1 LKRYV
6 RNNGSS
12 LEGKVWKL
20 VLDSLF
26 QLANADRPIYLK
38 ATKRSAATSRMS
50 ECAKTVLFITEAAV
64 SRVQIGTMKGLF
76 DHIIQ
81 ILPTST
87 GLIEPLALNY
97 LKAMRCALEIQSH
110 AEHLRDSWRQLLV
123 FCVDSLDRFL
133 EPIVDENASNSRS
146 TVRSSHTSSVFGSI
160 DRPSKT
166 TLSPLETD
174 ELVACIKCLHLASNG
189 DVHSLADKS
198 IDSLINYLE
207 LTTSY
212 GRAHVDALLA
222 LNLILERIS
231 RSDIELTT
239 VTAKRL
245 IPILTNLWSFKSS
258 HLRDEILRFLIITRL
273 HIVKAFE
280 TDAENEFQASVDN
293 LISTLRDDYSQ
304 RPSRDQLHLDDLGL
318 NLTLTHSVLH
328 LPAAYGLNVKSANN
342 KAESNWTGIYFLALY
357 SMLMDQSRSIVHISE
372 RSTKSMGS
380 KRLRLSLYIED
391 FMRTCSSAI
400 PRTQICMLQILS
412 FRVSMEALSV
422 DKLESIVA
430 FAIDYSSGSNHS
442 VASWAYLLLL
452 Q

>member
-1 LKRYV
+1 
-6 RNNGSS
+6 
-12 LEGKVWKL
+12 
-20 VLDSLF
+20 
-26 QLANADRPIYLK
+26 
-38 ATKRSAATSRMS
+38 
-50 ECAKTVLFITEAAV
+50 
-64 SRVQIGTMKGLF
+64 
-76 DHIIQ
+76 
-81 ILPTST
+81 
-87 GLIEPLALNY
+87 
-97 LKAMRCALEIQSH
+97 LKAMRCALESQSH

-198 IDSLINYLE
+198 ID
-207 LTTSY
+207 
-212 GRAHVDALLA
+212 VDALLA